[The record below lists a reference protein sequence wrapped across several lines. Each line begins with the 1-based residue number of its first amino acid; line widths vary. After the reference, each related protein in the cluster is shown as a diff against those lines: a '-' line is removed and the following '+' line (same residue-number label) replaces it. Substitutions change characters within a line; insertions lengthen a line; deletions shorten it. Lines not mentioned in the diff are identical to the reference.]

1 MAKCVNC
8 VAGMHTLFCLTDGKC
23 NEENANAEAEI
34 SSVENEEREANVY
47 KDPISTG
54 RKRAAV
60 LYPLKAGMVCE
71 WAYRKNCGGGIS
83 PIMGC
88 SGRPATHIHHGPDKS
103 TLNNERENISLVC
116 NFCHNRWHVANDP
129 FYPEPRP
136 ADNSEWLP
144 TGGKKAVPEGAVIQR
159 LDQMVKADKTEI
171 LLHEMTLPEGGKD
184 AR

>member
-1 MAKCVNC
+1 MKCINC
-8 VAGMHTLFCLTDGKC
+8 VAGQHKLFCLSDGNC
-23 NEENANAEAEI
+23 NDETPDAEI
-34 SSVENEEREANVY
+34 SILDMENEEREAHVY

-83 PIMGC
+83 PIIGC

-103 TLNNERENISLVC
+103 TLNNERDNISLVC

-129 FYPEPRP
+129 YYPEPRP
-136 ADNSEWLP
+136 VDNSEWLP
-144 TGGKKAVPEGAVIQR
+144 TGGRQKLPEKAVVHK
-159 LDQMVKADKTEI
+159 LDEMIKADKVEI
-171 LLHEMTLPEGGKD
+171 LMHEMSIEAGGKD